1 MQGARESCMK
11 VMWEILV
18 PTVSNEGK
26 PFRKRYHKVWD
37 RKVQEFSDGMTIL
50 TPAKGTWISPDKRIF
65 EERMI
70 PVRFIAT
77 KEEAEQ
83 IVDYTLKYYNQEAV
97 LCYQISSE
105 IIMRYKK

>member
-1 MQGARESCMK
+1 MQGAKESCMK

-50 TPAKGTWISPDKRIF
+50 TPSKGD
-65 EERMI
+65 
-70 PVRFIAT
+70 
-77 KEEAEQ
+77 
-83 IVDYTLKYYNQEAV
+83 VDLA
-97 LCYQISSE
+97 
-105 IIMRYKK
+105 

>member
-1 MQGARESCMK
+1 
-11 VMWEILV
+11 
-18 PTVSNEGK
+18 
-26 PFRKRYHKVWD
+26 
-37 RKVQEFSDGMTIL
+37 
-50 TPAKGTWISPDKRIF
+50 
-65 EERMI
+65 MI

-97 LCYQISSE
+97 LYYQISSE

>member
-1 MQGARESCMK
+1 MK

-50 TPAKGTWISPDKRIF
+50 TPSKGD
-65 EERMI
+65 
-70 PVRFIAT
+70 
-77 KEEAEQ
+77 
-83 IVDYTLKYYNQEAV
+83 VDLA
-97 LCYQISSE
+97 
-105 IIMRYKK
+105 